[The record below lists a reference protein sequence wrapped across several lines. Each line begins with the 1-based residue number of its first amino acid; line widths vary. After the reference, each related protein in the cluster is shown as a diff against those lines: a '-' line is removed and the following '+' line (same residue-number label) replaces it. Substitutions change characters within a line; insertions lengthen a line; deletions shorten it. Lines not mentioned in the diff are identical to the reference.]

1 MKKVIF
7 ISAIIILLGLVSYI
21 FVIKKSV
28 NHEPPQPVL
37 QNKTEV
43 PSQPS
48 SAPAIDVNDNL
59 NQAIQD
65 LDQAE

>member
-7 ISAIIILLGLVSYI
+7 ISAIIILLGLVSYV

-28 NHEPPQPVL
+28 NREPLQPES
-37 QNKTEV
+37 QNKTEAT
-43 PSQPS
+43 SQLS

-59 NQAIQD
+59 DQAIQD
-65 LDQAE
+65 LDQIE